1 MGPDFVYGVINAID
15 GERDPRILFQI
26 FDFLPMFF
34 QHYPLRHLSE
44 EFFEVCACYFPVD
57 FHPAANDP
65 AGITRDK
72 LAERLLN
79 CLCGTEDFAEH
90 CITLLLE
97 KLDSGLNVAKLDSL
111 DLLVSIKT
119 LDSRFML
126 NVKQSRAL
134 RLVLGAEPLAESKER
149 VEHLTESKE

>member
-1 MGPDFVYGVINAID
+1 MHHFHLSVISELLAMGPDFVYGVINAID
-15 GERDPRILFQI
+15 GERDPRILCQI
-26 FDFLPMFF
+26 FEFLPSFF
-34 QHYPLRHLSE
+34 QRYPLRHLSE

-57 FHPAANDP
+57 FHPAPNDP

-72 LAERLLN
+72 LAEKLLN

-111 DLLVSIKT
+111 DLLVSHWT
-119 LDSRFML
+119 LVTLFVVNIFFSFL
-126 NVKQSRAL
+126 
-134 RLVLGAEPLAESKER
+134 
-149 VEHLTESKE
+149 H